1 LSDKSDRSI
10 DLTIRVEAGVS
21 RTGRDEL
28 LTALVGAL
36 REQAG
41 RAVVLHGLIA
51 ERAGLGPADVKAL
64 DLARGEPELT
74 AGRLAEL
81 TGLTRSAVTTM
92 IDRLEERG
100 YVRRRRDD
108 ADRRRVTVEPTGKLE
123 GVVSGVF
130 DSMTGGVADL
140 LGGYSDSELELLTGF
155 VERLNAAS
163 ARFTAELPGR

>member
-1 LSDKSDRSI
+1 
-10 DLTIRVEAGVS
+10 VS
-21 RTGRDEL
+21 GTRRDAL
-28 LTALVGAL
+28 LAALMAAM

-64 DLARGEPELT
+64 DLARGESELT

-100 YVRRRRDD
+100 YVRRRRDH
-108 ADRRRVTVEPTGKLE
+108 ADRRKVTVEPTGKLE

-130 DSMTGGVADL
+130 ESMSDGVGEL
-140 LGGYSDSELELLTGF
+140 LGGYSDSELELIAGF
-155 VERLNAAS
+155 VERLNAAA
-163 ARFTAELPGR
+163 ARFTSELPGK